1 MYLQLPLRQWGAGN
15 VYLLARTYLQ
25 LPLRQWGAS
34 NVCLLMS
41 SSWKINNAQNPIAL
55 RGMSIHSGTD
65 SESVTIHYLMPSR
78 LWPSLSKYVE
88 VFGLAEIVAQ
98 DSRLGADGFQ
108 FCRESI
114 SSQQYVAVQLHSRN
128 FLLVH
133 LLCQSS
139 LLLSPFNMP
148 SWQFIP
154 RRKLR
159 GRLGL
164 VQGTTKI
171 SRLWFDSNLIV
182 SWQYI

>member
-1 MYLQLPLRQWGAGN
+1 MLKNWSFTISASRLWEHHGSYSSFNYKTQKDVMKFLVVWN
-15 VYLLARTYLQ
+15 VKL
-25 LPLRQWGAS
+25 
-34 NVCLLMS
+34 
-41 SSWKINNAQNPIAL
+41 I
-55 RGMSIHSGTD
+55 
-65 SESVTIHYLMPSR
+65 
-78 LWPSLSKYVE
+78 LWPSLSNFIE

-171 SRLWFDSNLIV
+171 SRLLFDSNLIL
-182 SWQYI
+182 SWQYIYVEKKEKRSLTLNYSQKQLHIS